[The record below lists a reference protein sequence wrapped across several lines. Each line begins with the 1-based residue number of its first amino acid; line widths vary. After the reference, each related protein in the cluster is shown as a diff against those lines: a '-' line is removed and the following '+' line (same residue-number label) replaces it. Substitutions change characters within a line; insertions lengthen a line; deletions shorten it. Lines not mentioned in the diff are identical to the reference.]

1 MSGNDRKIKIAF
13 IHPDLGIGGAE
24 RLVVDAALGLQQQG
38 HNVTIYTSHC
48 DKSHCFE
55 EIKSGQLKVEVYG
68 DFLPT
73 HFLGRF
79 FIVFATIR
87 QLYLVMHLILNK
99 KVNAFQLFIIDQ
111 LSTCIP
117 LLHIFS
123 SATLMFYCH
132 FPDQLLAQRTGL
144 LKKLYRLPFDLIEQF
159 SISAA
164 DTVVVNSNFTKNTY
178 YKTFKFL
185 SNDPDVIYPCVELS
199 PMEIKDIDKI
209 FIKTI
214 LNEGDRFYLSINR
227 FEKKKDIALAI
238 KAFALSKDQSNENVK
253 LVICGGYDERVAE
266 NVGYLKELHGL
277 ADEYELS
284 HTTVYYQEIKRASDL
299 ESFKASHTKI
309 IFLTSISSS
318 LKELLLERTD
328 MLLYTPAY
336 EHFGIV
342 PLEAMKLGKPV
353 LAVNNGGPLETIE
366 PYSVGRNETNA
377 TGWLRP
383 AVPIQWATAID
394 ESRQVLKNDKVDF
407 KRNGPLRVKKY
418 FSREA
423 MTQSFEENFDKV
435 IWKEKKYYPWEM
447 LGVSLFNF
455 FLHMTFIRVLP
466 NDPWPFVVMAATM
479 VLYFKSYLWG
489 VYWGFIFALSYLYEE
504 V

>member
-1 MSGNDRKIKIAF
+1 MIDKEKRTIAF

-38 HNVTIYTSHC
+38 HSVTIYTSHC

-55 EIKSGQLKVEVYG
+55 EVKSGQLKVEVLG

-87 QLYLVMHLILNK
+87 QIYLVIQLILQK
-99 KVNAFQLFIIDQ
+99 KVNAYQLFIIDQ

-132 FPDQLLAQRTGL
+132 FPDQLLTQRTDL
-144 LKKLYRLPFDLIEQF
+144 LKRIYRLPFDLIEQF
-159 SISAA
+159 SVSSA
-164 DTVVVNSNFTKNTY
+164 DTVVVNSNFTKNMY
-178 YKTFKFL
+178 HKTFKFL
-185 SNDPDVIYPCVELS
+185 SNDPEVIYPCVDLS
-199 PMEIKDIDKI
+199 TIEIECIDKK
-209 FIKTI
+209 FFKTI

-227 FEKKKDIALAI
+227 FERKKDIALAI
-238 KAFALSKDQSNENVK
+238 KAFALSEDQNNDSVK
-253 LVICGGYDERVAE
+253 LVISGGYDERVAE
-266 NVGYLKELHGL
+266 NVAYLKELQSL
-277 ADEYELS
+277 ADEYEIS
-284 HTTVYYQEIKRASDL
+284 YTTIHYQEIKCVFDL
-299 ESFKASHTKI
+299 ESFKANHSKI

-318 LKELLLERTD
+318 LKELLLEKTE

-353 LAVNNGGPLETIE
+353 LAVNNGGPLETIK
-366 PYSVGRNETNA
+366 PYVTGEDETFA
-377 TGWLRP
+377 TGWLKP

-394 ESRQVLKNDKVDF
+394 ESRKVLQSGNVNF
-407 KRNGPLRVKKY
+407 ERNGPLRVKKY

-423 MTQSFEENFDKV
+423 MTQSFEENVEKI

-447 LGVSLFNF
+447 FGVSLLNF
-455 FLHMTFIRVLP
+455 LLHMSFLRILP
-466 NDPWPFVVMAATM
+466 NNPWPFLFMAVLV
-479 VLYFKSYLWG
+479 VLYFRNYLWG
-489 VYWGFIFALSYLYEE
+489 VYWAFIFALSYPYEE
-504 V
+504 I

>member
-1 MSGNDRKIKIAF
+1 MSAKDRRVVAF

-24 RLVVDAALGLQQQG
+24 RLVVDAALGLQDEG
-38 HNVTIYTSHC
+38 HDVTIYTSHC

-55 EIKSGQLKVEVYG
+55 EIKNGQLKVEVYG

-73 HFLGRF
+73 NFMGRF

-87 QLYLVMHLILNK
+87 QLYLVVQLILQK
-99 KVNAFQLFIIDQ
+99 KVNIYQLFIIDQ

-144 LKKLYRLPFDLIEQF
+144 LKRIYRFPFDLIEQF
-159 SISAA
+159 SVSAA

-178 YKTFKFL
+178 HKTFKFL
-185 SNDPDVIYPCVELS
+185 SNSPDVIYPCVDLS
-199 PMEIKDIDKI
+199 SMKIENIDEK
-209 FIKTI
+209 FLKTI
-214 LNEGDRFYLSINR
+214 LNESDRFYLSINR
-227 FEKKKDIALAI
+227 FERKKDVALAI
-238 KAFALSKDQSNENVK
+238 KAFALSEDQSNDNVK

-266 NVGYLKELHGL
+266 NVEYLKELKAL
-277 ADEYELS
+277 ADEYKLS
-284 HTTVYYQEIKRASDL
+284 NATVYYQEIMRASDL
-299 ESFKASHTKI
+299 ESFKANHSKV

-318 LKELLLERTD
+318 LKELLLKKTD
-328 MLLYTPAY
+328 MLLYTPEY

-353 LAVNNGGPLETIE
+353 LAVNNGGPLETIQSYIAGE
-366 PYSVGRNETNA
+366 NEASA
-377 TGWLRP
+377 TGWLKP
-383 AVPIQWATAID
+383 AIPIQWATAIN
-394 ESRQVLKNDKVDF
+394 ESRQVLLNGTVNF
-407 KRNGPLRVKKY
+407 EQNGPLRVKKY

-423 MTQSFEENFDKV
+423 MTQSFEDNIEKV

-447 LGVSLFNF
+447 FGVSLFNF
-455 FLHMTFIRVLP
+455 LLHMLILRVLP
-466 NDPWPFVVMAATM
+466 DNPWPFLVMATIMAF
-479 VLYFKSYLWG
+479 YFKKYLWG
-489 VYWGFIFALSYLYEE
+489 AYWGFVFALSYPYDE

>member
-1 MSGNDRKIKIAF
+1 MTGKYKRSIAF

-38 HNVTIYTSHC
+38 HSVTIYTSHC

-73 HFLGRF
+73 SFLGRF

-87 QLYLVMHLILNK
+87 QLYLVIQLILQK
-99 KVNAFQLFIIDQ
+99 KVNAYQLFIIDQ

-117 LLHIFS
+117 LLHVFS

-144 LKKLYRLPFDLIEQF
+144 LKKMYRLPFDLIEQF
-159 SISAA
+159 SVSAA
-164 DTVVVNSNFTKNTY
+164 DTVVVNSNFTKKTY
-178 YKTFKFL
+178 HQTFKFL
-185 SNDPDVIYPCVELS
+185 SNDPDVIYPCVDLS
-199 PMEIKDIDKI
+199 STEIENIDKK
-209 FIKTI
+209 FLKTI

-227 FEKKKDIALAI
+227 FERKKDIALAI
-238 KAFALSKDQSNENVK
+238 KAFALSEDQSNDNVK

-266 NVGYLKELHGL
+266 NVAYLKELQSL

-284 HTTVYYQEIKRASDL
+284 HTTIYYQEIKRVSDL
-299 ESFKASHTKI
+299 ESFRANYSKI
-309 IFLTSISSS
+309 MFLTSISSS
-318 LKELLLERTD
+318 LKELLLERTE
-328 MLLYTPAY
+328 MLLYTPEY

-353 LAVNNGGPLETIE
+353 LAVNNGGPLETIQ
-366 PYSVGRNETNA
+366 PYVAGEDRTSA
-377 TGWLRP
+377 TGWLKP

-394 ESRQVLKNDKVDF
+394 ESRQVLLNDTVNF
-407 KRNGPLRVKKY
+407 ERNGPLRVKKF

-423 MTQSFEENFDKV
+423 MTQSFEDNIEKV
-435 IWKEKKYYPWEM
+435 LWKEKKYYPWEM
-447 LGVSLFNF
+447 FGVSLFNF
-455 FLHMTFIRVLP
+455 FLHMSFIRILP
-466 NDPWPFVVMAATM
+466 NNPWPFLVMATIM
-479 VLYFKSYLWG
+479 VVCFRNYLWG
-489 VYWGFIFALSYLYEE
+489 IYWGFIFALSYPYEQ

>member
-87 QLYLVMHLILNK
+87 QLYLVMQLIFNK
-99 KVNAFQLFIIDQ
+99 KVNAYQLFIIDQ

-178 YKTFKFL
+178 HKTFNFL
-185 SNDPDVIYPCVELS
+185 SNDPDVIYPCVDLS
-199 PMEIKDIDKI
+199 PMEIEGIDKE

-238 KAFALSKDQSNENVK
+238 KAFALSEDQSNENVK

-266 NVGYLKELHGL
+266 NVEYLKELQGL

-318 LKELLLERTD
+318 LKDLLLEKTD

-366 PYSVGRNETNA
+366 PYVAGENEAHA

-394 ESRQVLKNDKVDF
+394 QSRQVLKNDKVDF
-407 KRNGPLRVKKY
+407 KKSGPLRVKKY

-423 MTQSFEENFDKV
+423 MTQSFEENIDKV

-455 FLHMTFIRVLP
+455 LLHMTFIRVLP
-466 NDPWPFVVMAATM
+466 NDPWPFLVMAAVM
-479 VLYFKSYLWG
+479 VLYFKNYLWG
-489 VYWGFIFALSYLYEE
+489 IYWGFIFALSYPYEE

>member
-1 MSGNDRKIKIAF
+1 MIEKDKRTIAF

-38 HNVTIYTSHC
+38 HSVIIYTSHC

-55 EIKSGQLKVEVYG
+55 EVKNGQLKVEVYG

-73 HFLGRF
+73 NFLGRF

-87 QLYLVMHLILNK
+87 QLYLVIQLILQK
-99 KVNAFQLFIIDQ
+99 KVNAYQLIIIDQ

-132 FPDQLLAQRTGL
+132 FPDQLLAQRAGL
-144 LKKLYRLPFDLIEQF
+144 LKKIYRLPFDLIEQF
-159 SISAA
+159 SVSAA
-164 DTVVVNSNFTKNTY
+164 DTVVVNSNFTKNTFHQ
-178 YKTFKFL
+178 TFKYL
-185 SNDPDVIYPCVELS
+185 SNDPDVIYPCVDLS
-199 PMEIKDIDKI
+199 TIEIEDIDKK
-209 FIKTI
+209 FFKTVF
-214 LNEGDRFYLSINR
+214 NEGDRFYLSINR
-227 FEKKKDIALAI
+227 FEKKKDVALAI
-238 KAFALSKDQSNENVK
+238 KAFALSEDQINDNVK

-266 NVGYLKELHGL
+266 NVEYLKELQSL

-284 HTTVYYQEIKRASDL
+284 HTTIYYQEIKRVSDL
-299 ESFKASHTKI
+299 KSFKANNSKI

-318 LKELLLERTD
+318 LKELLLERTE

-353 LAVNNGGPLETIE
+353 LAVNNGGPLETIKSYVAGE
-366 PYSVGRNETNA
+366 NESSA
-377 TGWLRP
+377 TGWLKP

-394 ESRQVLKNDKVDF
+394 ESRKILQNGSVNF
-407 KRNGPLRVKKY
+407 ERNGPLRVKKY

-423 MTQSFEENFDKV
+423 MTQSFEENVEKV

-447 LGVSLFNF
+447 FGISFSNF
-455 FLHMTFIRVLP
+455 ILHMAFIKILP
-466 NDPWPFVVMAATM
+466 NNPWPFLFMATFM
-479 VLYFKSYLWG
+479 VLYFKNYLWG
-489 VYWGFIFALSYLYEE
+489 IYWAFVFALSYPYEE
-504 V
+504 I